1 MKLYVKIV
9 GCTSVLISL
18 LVASSETAVA
28 DKNLVGVW
36 KSKETKLT
44 FTTDPNREPVVVKNP
59 RPSIFIFT
67 QKHFSWVEVHGDPA
81 PELEKDST
89 PNNYVAIYNQLLAF
103 SGMYDVKGNSI
114 AAHVIVSKNPKDMS
128 KSTTLNFEY
137 KFEGDMLVITLVGR
151 REFDIELKMIRL
163 E

>member
-9 GCTSVLISL
+9 ACTAVLISL

-81 PELEKDST
+81 PEVEKDST
-89 PNNYVAIYNQLLAF
+89 PKKSEKFKFDKCCMISFVIR
-103 SGMYDVKGNSI
+103 SI
-114 AAHVIVSKNPKDMS
+114 LISA
-128 KSTTLNFEY
+128 
-137 KFEGDMLVITLVGR
+137 
-151 REFDIELKMIRL
+151 
-163 E
+163 